1 MYIQSSVE
9 EDIKSR
15 GFKNGKRQKRGV
27 RQKKKKI
34 ASPEEWFLSEF
45 IFQKHSQSGVSGSLV
60 V

>member
-1 MYIQSSVE
+1 MEKGKKE
-9 EDIKSR
+9 ESDK
-15 GFKNGKRQKRGV
+15 
-27 RQKKKKI
+27 KKKKI